1 MNETEGDDLVEALLR
16 EARLSG
22 AVEAEVYRKSA
33 RGRRVALEPAL
44 LAAGRPRL
52 TVSVS
57 EEEGITLRVKDAR
70 GRWGFAWKSPAGRGD
85 PRSLAAEALAAC
97 RPPPPADLLGGSGW
111 SAACALPHD
120 QGGGVAGRAQDGS
133 ALPSNLEIDDP
144 EVTGAGVDR
153 LADILAEGCEAARS
167 IAAGAAEVD
176 RSLLSAAGTSV
187 TLANSLGFRGTY
199 RKSLALL
206 SIAMVPAAAGARAV
220 LEERSACRLRDLG
233 ARECGREAALRALPA
248 RPAVPPPHDD
258 LPLILG
264 PRAAASL
271 LVSLLPWILDGGREQ
286 GGPHHRTER
295 GSQSCRLSV
304 VDDARLPAGFGS
316 APFDGVGRPTRRTT
330 LVAGGTRAGRLSSLG
345 GNVVRPSFRDAPA
358 VGPANLHILPASEVG
373 ELLADPLV
381 DPIGER
387 LADQV
392 RVDAGPCLRV
402 TAARFIPGP
411 AWRVRVLKGEWHRE
425 DGTPAGAADGVA
437 WKGPLEAIL
446 GGITAAGS
454 DLRFVHLGLPLG
466 APSLRIEGLRPWYV
480 EGTRARDSV
489 FLKRPARVGPA
500 EPTGS

>member
-1 MNETEGDDLVEALLR
+1 VSETEGDDLIEVLLR
-16 EARLSG
+16 EARASG

-44 LAAGRPRL
+44 LPAGRPRL
-52 TVSVS
+52 TVSFS
-57 EEEGITLRVKDAR
+57 EEEGIALRVKDAR
-70 GRWGFAWKSPAGRGD
+70 GRWGFAWRSPAGRGA

-97 RPPPPADLLGGSGW
+97 RPAPPADLQGRSGW
-111 SAACALPHD
+111 AAACALPPG
-120 QGGGVAGRAQDGS
+120 GGGVPGRVRDGAAGPPD
-133 ALPSNLEIDDP
+133 LEIDDP
-144 EVTGAGVDR
+144 EVTDAGVDR
-153 LADILAEGCEAARS
+153 LADILAESSDSARS

-176 RSLLSAAGTSV
+176 RALLSAAGTSV

-206 SIAMVPAAAGARAV
+206 SIAMVPAAVGARAV

-233 ARECGREAALRALPA
+233 ARECGREAAWRALPA
-248 RPAVPPPHDD
+248 RAAVPPPRHD

-271 LVSLLPWILDGGREQ
+271 LASLLPWVLDGGREE
-286 GGPHHRTER
+286 GGPHPRSER
-295 GSQSCRLSV
+295 GGRPCRLSV
-304 VDDARLPAGFGS
+304 VDDARLPGGFGS

-330 LVAGGTRAGRLSSLG
+330 LVAGGTRAGRLSSFG
-345 GNVVRPSFRDAPA
+345 GNVVRPSFRDSPA
-358 VGPANLHILPASEVG
+358 IGPASLQITPASEVG
-373 ELLADPLV
+373 ELLADPLL

-392 RVDAGPCLRV
+392 RVDTGPCLRV

-411 AWRVRVLKGEWHRE
+411 AWRIRVLKGEWHRD

-437 WKGPLEAIL
+437 WKGPLEVIL
-446 GGITAAGS
+446 GGISAAGS

-466 APSLRIEGLRPWYV
+466 APSLRLEGLRPWIV

-489 FLKRPARVGPA
+489 FLERPAPPEPA
-500 EPTGS
+500 ERERS